1 MAVEI
6 KNKKAGY
13 TYFLEDEFDAG
24 IQLLGSEIKSIR
36 SGKASIVE
44 GYCRFKNNELWVY
57 NTYIAEYEN
66 SGYVTHKPK
75 RPRKLLLKRQELDKL
90 QKKMKNVGLTIV
102 PILVYIGESGFAKM
116 KIAIAKGKKLHDKRS
131 DLKEKSL
138 KRDIDRALR

>member
-6 KNKKAGY
+6 KNKKAAY
-13 TYFLEDEFDAG
+13 QYFLEDEFDAG
-24 IQLLGSEIKSIR
+24 MQLVGSEIKSIR
-36 SGKASIVE
+36 AGKASIVE

-75 RPRKLLLKRQELDKL
+75 RPRKLLLKRHELDKL

-102 PILVYIGESGFAKM
+102 PILVYIGDSGFAKM